1 MADVDTLCRLTVQ
14 VPAGRIELAVPTD
27 VEIAELLPTVVRLGG
42 ADLAEAGLP
51 HGGWVLQ
58 RLDGTRLDGE
68 QTLRDAGVL
77 DGEQLHLRP
86 YYAEIPTV
94 HFDDMVD
101 GVVTTMADR
110 TDTWR
115 PEWTRALLLSWAGV
129 ALVGLLVMLAGT
141 GPAGGVGLLVTGV
154 VLLGAAAGVA
164 RAPVHPGAAAVL
176 AVAGCAAAGTGV
188 TWFAPD
194 PAGAVLLAALT
205 VVAASLIAVPAV
217 GGRSA
222 PVFSAACLG
231 GTLAA
236 VGGAALLAGTAAA
249 GAAAIVAVTTVVTN
263 SLLPATAFRLAG
275 LRMPMLPTHAGQ
287 LAEDVDPL
295 PDAGVRD
302 RVARADVFLNW
313 LYLAAGVV
321 EGGCLVVLAGS
332 RDWWTFALTVVL
344 TLRLLLHALVL
355 RARWQR
361 LAAAVPGSVGVVLV
375 LAHLTLRFGPVG
387 DLVVAGALVAG
398 VAGLVAAAH
407 YVPGRRFVPY
417 WGRAADLAHTLA
429 AAVAVPLMLQVLG
442 LYGFIRGFMG

>member
-27 VEIAELLPTVVRLGG
+27 VEVAQLLPTVVRLGG

-58 RLDGTRLDGE
+58 HLDGTRLDGE

-77 DGEQLHLRP
+77 DGAHLHLRP

-101 GVVTTMADR
+101 GVVTTMTDR
-110 TDTWR
+110 VDTWR
-115 PEWTRALLLSWAGV
+115 PEWTRALLLTWAGV
-129 ALVGLLVMLAGT
+129 ALGGLLAMLAGT
-141 GPAGGVGLLVTGV
+141 GPAGSIALLVIGV
-154 VLLGAAAGVA
+154 VLLGAAGGLA
-164 RAPVHPGAAAVL
+164 RSSVTPAAAAL
-176 AVAGCAAAGTGV
+176 LAAAGTAAAAAGV

-194 PAGAVLLAALT
+194 PAGAVLLAGLT
-205 VVAASLIAVPAV
+205 VVAASLVAIGAV
-217 GGRSA
+217 GGRTA
-222 PVFSAACLG
+222 PVFTAACLG

-236 VGGAALLAGTAAA
+236 VGGIALLAGTAAA
-249 GAAAIVAVTTVVTN
+249 GGAAIVAVTTVVTN

-287 LAEDVDPL
+287 LAEDIDPL
-295 PDAGVRD
+295 PDTGVRD

-313 LYLAAGVV
+313 LYLAAGLV
-321 EGGCLVVLAGS
+321 EGVCLVVLAGS

-361 LAAAVPGSVGVVLV
+361 LAAAVPGSVGVAL
-375 LAHLTLRFGPVG
+375 LLLHLLERSGPAG
-387 DLVVAGALVAG
+387 HLVVAGVVVAG
-398 VAGLVAAAH
+398 IAGLVAAAH

-417 WGRAADLAHTLA
+417 WGRAADIAHTIA

-442 LYGFIRGFMG
+442 VYGFIRGFMG